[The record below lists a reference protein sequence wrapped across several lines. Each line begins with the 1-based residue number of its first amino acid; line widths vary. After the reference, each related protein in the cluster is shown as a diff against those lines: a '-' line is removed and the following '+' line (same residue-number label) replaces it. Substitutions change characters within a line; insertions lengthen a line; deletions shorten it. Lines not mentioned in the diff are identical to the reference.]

1 MRDTRFAIDRRIRRI
16 KALYWTRFDARFFIY
31 RDASCFPWAATAS
44 DGQCVR
50 HVFDIPERRFGI
62 TMKRDG

>member
-1 MRDTRFAIDRRIRRI
+1 MRDTRFDRIRRI
-16 KALYWTRFDARFFIY
+16 KWQSAVLDAIRRTVFHLSRCQLF
-31 RDASCFPWAATAS
+31 SWAATAS